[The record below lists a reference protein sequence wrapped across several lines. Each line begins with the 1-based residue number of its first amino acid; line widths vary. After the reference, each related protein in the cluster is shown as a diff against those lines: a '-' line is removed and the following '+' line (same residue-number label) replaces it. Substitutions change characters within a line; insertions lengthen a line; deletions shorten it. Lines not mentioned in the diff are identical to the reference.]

1 MAIERTIPNIKAQKK
16 PLTIKPGTKLLTKRI
31 NKAFMIKVKRPNVS
45 MFMGRVS
52 NMSIGFKNAFIIPKT
67 KAATKAVVKLEI

>member
-1 MAIERTIPNIKAQKK
+1 
-16 PLTIKPGTKLLTKRI
+16 
-31 NKAFMIKVKRPNVS
+31 MIKVKRPNVS